1 MNIISNLIKKIKFKQ
16 LVWAII
22 FLICILIGILM
33 IILLKQSNT
42 YSMLVTAIIISIIP
56 CTIGMLY
63 FFKRFK
69 NIDSLIKYY
78 GSDEID
84 YDFAFKS
91 NAAYET
97 KIIYKSPNHALLNH
111 IFITDDYII
120 SIDNAIEIIPIRQ
133 IQDIKFIQTKGVIN
147 SSTALSPN
155 QWQNTALMTLGR
167 GYPDTIYC
175 YYNVEISI
183 NDQIIKIS
191 LIKDV
196 GENVLKI
203 LRNILPMDIK
213 ILTISDFDD
222 TIDKK
227 IGKRKFLKAV
237 LPGFLYLLALG
248 LLFLF
253 FY

>member
-42 YSMLVTAIIISIIP
+42 YGYSIAIIISIIP

-69 NIDSLIKYY
+69 SIDSLIKYY
-78 GSDEID
+78 GSDKIEFD
-84 YDFAFKS
+84 SFLS
-91 NAAYET
+91 NTDYET
-97 KIIYKSPNHALLNH
+97 KIIYKSPNHTLLNH

-120 SIDNAIEIIPIRQ
+120 SINNAILIIPIKQ
-133 IQDIKFIQTKGVIN
+133 IQNIKFTQAKGVIN

-183 NDQIIKIS
+183 NNQIIQLS
-191 LIKDV
+191 LIKNV

-203 LRNILPMDIK
+203 LKNILPIDIK

-227 IGKRKFLKAV
+227 IGKRKFWKAV